1 MWFTAFAQLGWRRE
15 TWEEMGAAAILEQ
28 DPGDY
33 ASSSDDDDDDDDDG
47 SFGSEYDDDGSVAA
61 SESDG
66 GQSP

>member
-33 ASSSDDDDDDDDDG
+33 ASSSDDDDDGDDD
-47 SFGSEYDDDGSVAA
+47 SFGSEDDDDGSVAA